1 MVPRPKCVKTLE
13 NYCLQVSFENGE
25 TKIYDMSALLAKPFY
40 SKLKNRNLFNTV
52 KVSDITLE
60 WATGEDLCPD
70 ELYYNSKKIQNQEYP
85 VEGTS

>member
-1 MVPRPKCVKTLE
+1 MVPRPREVKPLE

-25 TKIYDMSALLAKPFY
+25 TKNYDMSALLEKPFY

-52 KVSDITLE
+52 KVKDITLE

-70 ELYYNSKKIQNQEYP
+70 ELYYNSKKA
-85 VEGTS
+85 